1 MIIGVRGGWD
11 RKNEMMIDDYKWKR
25 RMSPR
30 CFYNDKQFQNK
41 V

>member
-11 RKNEMMIDDYKWKR
+11 RKNEMIDDYKWKR
-25 RMSPR
+25 QMSPR
-30 CFYNDKQFQNK
+30 RFYNDKQFQNK